1 MSGSS
6 GFADTPEPPYVAVIF
21 TSLKRMDDAGYG
33 ETAAQMSALVRN
45 HPGFLGMES
54 TRDSEGFGVTISY
67 WRDQTAVTGWRS
79 NPEHREARRLG
90 KTNWYRAYRVRI
102 CEVKREYAYDE
113 DRGND

>member
-21 TSLKRMDDAGYG
+21 TSIKRMDDAGYD
-33 ETAAQMSALVRN
+33 EMAAQMSALVRT

-67 WRDQTAVTGWRS
+67 WRDQAAVTGWRS
-79 NPEHREARRLG
+79 NPEHREARRRG
-90 KTNWYRAYRVRI
+90 KQHWYDAYRVRV
-102 CEVKREYAYDE
+102 CEVKRDYGFDRV
-113 DRGND
+113 RGNR